1 MNSIN
6 IDGNIFNYVITYKNI
21 KNIYLRVKNDKVIYV
36 SANRFV
42 SKKNIEDM
50 ILQNKEFIYNSLKKI
65 DNKNEENQKLKYL
78 GNDLVLI
85 ISDKTYIDGE
95 FIYAKDYESAKQ
107 YIYSLAYDV
116 FERRLNSIKPQFDY
130 LPNFKLKVRRMKTR
144 WGVCNRKSMTVTLN
158 LELITKDVHLIDYVI
173 VHELSHFKH
182 MDHSRLFWTEVGK
195 HYPYYKQARKELNRG
210 C

>member
-21 KNIYLRVKNDKVIYV
+21 KNTYIRVKNDKVIYV

-42 SKKNIEDM
+42 SKKEIEKL
-50 ILQNKEFIYNSLKKI
+50 IIENKEFIYNSLKKI
-65 DNKNEENQKLKYL
+65 DNKNEENHKLKYL
-78 GNDLVLI
+78 GNDLDLI

-95 FIYAKDYESAKQ
+95 FIYAKDYESARE
-107 YIYSLAYDV
+107 YIYRLAYDV
-116 FERRLNSIKPQFDY
+116 FEQRLNRIKPQFDY

-182 MDHSRLFWTEVGK
+182 MDHSKLFWIEVEM
-195 HYPYYKQARKELNRG
+195 HYPYYKQARKELNSG

>member
-78 GNDLVLI
+78 GNDLDLI
-85 ISDKTYIDGE
+85 ISDKAYIDGD
-95 FIYAKDYESAKQ
+95 FIYAKDYESAKE